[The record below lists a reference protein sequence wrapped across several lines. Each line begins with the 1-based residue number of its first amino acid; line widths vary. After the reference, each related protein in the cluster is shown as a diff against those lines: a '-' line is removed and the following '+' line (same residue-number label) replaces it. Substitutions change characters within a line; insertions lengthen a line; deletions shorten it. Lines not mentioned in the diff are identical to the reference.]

1 MNEEIPVNETKSQPN
16 QPKLIPKD
24 IPEGNATKDIEPEK
38 EGKKETTLNI
48 NAKSF
53 VPKNLS
59 ANKKEQKN
67 QTYNYNDQ
75 YYNNNNNNY
84 YDQMNYYQNYQIINN
99 NAINYQGRAF
109 NYNAYYNNIH
119 NIPMNTNQISF
130 QQQPQPFINNMYI
143 EQNNYL
149 NQTKTYRKSY
159 NPSNNYFPNKP
170 YKNYQKNN
178 TTTSATNSLPAPS
191 PTPGSGTKS
200 SLNEKATPYIPI
212 DRRNN
217 NKNNEDKLQLNLNA
231 EIYAPQ
237 NEQLKKLEESIRK
250 QNEIND
256 YDTPKKED
264 KNAKNKKQ
272 NKQKNEET
280 PNNPKEKK
288 NVEEKNNEQ
297 KKSYSGLKALL
308 LNDNPKTEPKKQTK
322 NKGKK
327 TENNA
332 YNQNN
337 ERRQNSKDNKFEEL
351 NRGKIEPEEKIKK
364 QEEGKRKE
372 EEMPKELEE
381 KRKREEEEEEER
393 KKKEEEEKRKEE
405 ELKKEEERKRKEEE
419 ERKRK
424 EEEER
429 KRKEEEEKNKT
440 IEKKYFIVFKN
451 KDYDNREYEYT
462 FEYIMQFKKWKISNE
477 EELLNDKA
485 KQHLEKFKEVEKDE
499 GKPKKRDYAKS
510 SYSKPKSSAP
520 QYVKSQT
527 TKELDDL
534 SLEAPSLSAV
544 FDNNMGQW
552 ARKDMTKE
560 IKAAEEFKQKL
571 EETIKDDPVKRN
583 LRSFLNMLTK
593 DNYEATKEK
602 ILEVIRDNIDYQ
614 YKFLDVLL
622 QKAVSERSY
631 AEIYAK
637 LCKDLDKY
645 LPQKSQPKEQKEGEK
660 KQKPKSEMRKKLIE
674 KCREIFQIKNNEKF
688 DDYIKVKDPYERET
702 KLKNFILGNV
712 YFINEL
718 IKIKIL
724 SKKIAPDCIKDLFKR
739 YEKEKGD
746 EMLRLINIEAIVIFT
761 DEFGTLVHSQEKKK
775 EKEENKKFKENIDE
789 IFQKLDKVKDEKGIP
804 QHIYYKIINLI
815 EKRKNNYKKS
825 KIEEYRIAKSRK
837 ELEEANEKVGQL
849 TKDDINEKIQKGLI
863 KYRDFVEEEGS
874 SAKYPWKETT
884 YIYDKKGKTLDDIL
898 EGFIIACLD
907 FLDRGNDIKYAQ
919 DYIKE
924 LIEYYENK
932 IHKQE
937 KEDLKNTLLKLFEL
951 VRDNAM
957 DIPKMYDIYAYI
969 VYIFLDNNIMKI
981 SDLEAIIDEKDAID
995 DDYENISNVFK
1006 MVYDYYKKENFKKE
1020 IAKFNFVINN
1030 SKLFEWIYAN
1040 EEKELE
1046 KKE

>member
-1 MNEEIPVNETKSQPN
+1 MNEEIPVNESKSQPN
-16 QPKLIPKD
+16 QSKLIPTA
-24 IPEGNATKDIEPEK
+24 IPEGNAAKVIEPEK
-38 EGKKETTLNI
+38 EGKKEKTLNI

-53 VPKNLS
+53 VPKNLN
-59 ANKKEQKN
+59 ANKKEQNN

-75 YYNNNNNNY
+75 YYKNNNNNY
-84 YDQMNYYQNYQIINN
+84 YDQMNYYPNFKIINN
-99 NAINYQGRAF
+99 NAINYQGRPF

-119 NIPMNTNQISF
+119 NIPMATNQISF
-130 QQQPQPFINNMYI
+130 QQQPQPFNNSMYI
-143 EQNNYL
+143 EQSNYL

-159 NPSNNYFPNKP
+159 NPSNNFVPNKP
-170 YKNYQKNN
+170 YKNYQNNN
-178 TTTSATNSLPAPS
+178 TTTSATKSLPAPS
-191 PTPGSGTKS
+191 PTIGSGTKS

-212 DRRNN
+212 ARRNN

-231 EIYAPQ
+231 EVYAPQ

-264 KNAKNKKQ
+264 KNAKNEKQ
-272 NKQKNEET
+272 NKPKNEET

-288 NVEEKNNEQ
+288 NAEEKNNEQ

-308 LNDNPKTEPKKQTK
+308 LNDKPKTEPKKPTK

-327 TENNA
+327 TENN
-332 YNQNN
+332 
-337 ERRQNSKDNKFEEL
+337 EIFEEL
-351 NRGKIEPEEKIKK
+351 NRGQRETEEKIKEK
-364 QEEGKRKE
+364 KIKEQEERKKKEDQERKRKE
-372 EEMPKELEE
+372 EEMQKELEE
-381 KRKREEEEEEER
+381 KRKREEEER

-424 EEEER
+424 EEEEN
-429 KRKEEEEKNKT
+429 KRKEEEEKNKI

-510 SYSKPKSSAP
+510 SYYKPKSSAP

-527 TKELDDL
+527 IKEKDDL
-534 SLEAPSLSAV
+534 SLEAPALSAG
-544 FDNNMGQW
+544 FDNSMGQW

-571 EETIKDDPVKRN
+571 EETIKDDPIKRN
-583 LRSFLNMLTK
+583 LRNFLNMLTK
-593 DNYEATKEK
+593 DNYEETKEK

-622 QKAVSERSY
+622 QKAVSERAY
-631 AEIYAK
+631 VEIYAK
-637 LCKDLDKY
+637 LCKELDKY

-674 KCREIFQIKNNEKF
+674 KCREIFQIKHNEKF

-789 IFQKLDKVKDEKGIP
+789 IFQKLDKLKDEKGIP
-804 QHIYYKIINLI
+804 QYIYYKIINLI

-874 SAKYPWKETT
+874 SEKYPWKETT

-907 FLDRGNDIKYAQ
+907 FLDRGNDIKYAK

-969 VYIFLDNNIMKI
+969 IYIFLDNNIMKI
-981 SDLEAIIDEKDAID
+981 SDLESIIDEKDAID
-995 DDYENISNVFK
+995 DDYANISNVFK

-1020 IAKFNFVINN
+1020 IANFNFVINN
-1030 SKLFEWIYAN
+1030 SKLFEWLYAK

-1046 KKE
+1046 KNE